1 MGDFLNIKKEIID
14 NIQIG
19 DLDNKEQLLDIA
31 NIIGMEAT
39 KLLIENYSGV
49 QIYIPD
55 VNSFGPVVK
64 RVICQEKYQNVS
76 KQKIAKELRI
86 SVRTLQ
92 RKMNGID

>member
-1 MGDFLNIKKEIID
+1 MNIRKEIIE

-19 DLDNKEQLLDIA
+19 DLDSKEQLLDIA
-31 NIIGMEAT
+31 NIIGIDAT

-55 VNSFGPVVK
+55 INSFSPVVK
-64 RVICQEKYQNVS
+64 RVVCHEKYKNVS

-86 SVRTLQ
+86 SMRTLQ
-92 RKMNGID
+92 KKLNGIY

>member
-1 MGDFLNIKKEIID
+1 MNIRKEIIE

-19 DLDNKEQLLDIA
+19 DLDSKEQLLDIA
-31 NIIGMEAT
+31 NIIGIDAT

-55 VNSFGPVVK
+55 INSFSPVVK

-92 RKMNGID
+92 RKIKSFD